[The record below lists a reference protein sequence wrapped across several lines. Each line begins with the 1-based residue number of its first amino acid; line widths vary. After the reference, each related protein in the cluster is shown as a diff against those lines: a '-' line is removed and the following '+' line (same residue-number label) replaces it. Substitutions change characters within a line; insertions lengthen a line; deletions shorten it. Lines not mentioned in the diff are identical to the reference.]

1 MSVMD
6 LRAKVAAGR
15 IFSKCLNIAADMKV
29 YHIADCICQKSVV
42 SQQFTLFQSLEL
54 LTSRL

>member
-1 MSVMD
+1 MSIMD

-15 IFSKCLNIAADMKV
+15 IFNKCLKIGADMKD

-42 SQQFTLFQSLEL
+42 PQQFSLFHRALKC
-54 LTSRL
+54 